1 MPTWLDRSS
10 SYASAVS
17 GASFSP
23 SRSVAGMTNAAT
35 DPLPHVQLRD
45 RDHIYTVRAESFIS
59 RTLARAASTV
69 AAWTGEAVTASSSQH
84 GTRKDL
90 FVSGESI
97 LERGADPDAAADYAT
112 GRMLIAASQR
122 EYLTATERDTIA
134 CAVKAYRYAV
144 RDADKNT
151 TEARAND
158 YAAAHLAGTVATLR
172 GREAVLSEWPGWAGY
187 FAAAEGSR
195 VTPEAAAAF
204 VNGPAPAIV
213 RAAFALG
220 MDAMGMDPIELP
232 SDIGAMVDIGRQH
245 LESVW
250 KKGDIWERAAATIAA
265 MQPPP
270 SDDPTESDAD
280 GKDDP
285 QEGTEEG
292 GGTGGGESSTSAG
305 GSIPPESAA
314 EAMTPD
320 SAREGIHAEGRA
332 EPSNPANPG
341 KLHSGMTRYK
351 TETVPLHDPDSGSLD
366 RLRANAAPLIAAL
379 RRIAWDS
386 TTPPDMDRAQMR
398 GDLDEGALDRF
409 AAFNDPRVFQTR
421 QESGRSTVAIT
432 ILIDCSGSMGHYSGA
447 DGASRMASAKA
458 VGFALAT
465 VFGSS
470 PMHRVRVIGHDV
482 RYAGRGTVMIYDTN
496 GKPDRIASMR
506 SSGDNA
512 DGFAIAHAIDLT
524 LGQKADR
531 RAVFLLAD
539 GQPSAN
545 GYGMAAAAKHI
556 RSEIARG
563 RARGVDFLAIGIDG
577 TMRESGPTLFGSR
590 FVSLENTRGAGP
602 LLARIIGKIGRT
614 PCA

>member
-1 MPTWLDRSS
+1 MPTWLDRSA

-17 GASFSP
+17 GATFSP
-23 SRSVAGMTNAAT
+23 SRSVAGMTNTAT
-35 DPLPHVQLRD
+35 DPLPHVRTFNRD
-45 RDHIYTVRAESFIS
+45 NEYNTRAESFIS

-69 AAWTGEAVTASSSQH
+69 AAWTGDTVTATSSGS
-84 GTRKDL
+84 GGRKDL

-122 EYLTATERDTIA
+122 VYLTVTEREKITE
-134 CAVKAYRYAV
+134 AVRSYRYA
-144 RDADKNT
+144 AKNLRKPDI
-151 TEARAND
+151 EYRAGE
-158 YAAAHLAGTVATLR
+158 YATAHLAGTVATLR
-172 GREAVLSEWPGWAGY
+172 GRETVLSEWPGWAGY

-195 VTPEAAAAF
+195 VTPEAAADF

-220 MDAMGMDPIELP
+220 MDAMGMEPIALPADIDP
-232 SDIGAMVDIGRQH
+232 MVAIGRQH
-245 LESVW
+245 LESAW
-250 KKGDIWERAAATIAA
+250 KKGELWDRAAAAIAA

-280 GKDDP
+280 GDGEP
-285 QEGTEEG
+285 QDGTEEG
-292 GGTGGGESSTSAG
+292 GGTGGGESSTSAAG
-305 GSIPPESAA
+305 PIPPESAA
-314 EAMTPD
+314 EEMTPD
-320 SAREGIHAEGRA
+320 NSREAIHAEARA
-332 EPSNPANPG
+332 EPNQPGNPG

-351 TETVPLHDPDSGSLD
+351 TETVHLGDPDGAALQ
-366 RLRANAAPLIAAL
+366 RTRTAAAPLIAAL

-386 TTPPDMDRAQMR
+386 ITPPTMDRAQMR
-398 GDLDEGALDRF
+398 GDLDEGSLDRF
-409 AAFNDPRVFQTR
+409 AAFHDPRVFQTR
-421 QESGRSTVAIT
+421 QDIAPATVAVT
-432 ILIDCSGSMGHYSGA
+432 ILIDCSGSMGHYSA
-447 DGASRMASAKA
+447 TASDSRMQSAKA
-458 VGFALAT
+458 VGYALAT

-470 PMHRVRVIGHDV
+470 ATHRVRVIGHDV
-482 RYAGRGTVMIYDTN
+482 QYGGGGTVMIYDTD
-496 GKPDRIASMR
+496 GKANRIASMR

-524 LGQKADR
+524 LGQTADR

-545 GYGMAAAAKHI
+545 GYGMAAACKHI
-556 RSEIARG
+556 RAEIARG
-563 RARGVDFLAIGIDG
+563 LSRGVDFLAIGIDG
-577 TMRESGPTLFGSR
+577 TMRESGPSLFGSR
-590 FVSLENTRGAGP
+590 FVSLDNTRSAGP